1 METILKDL
9 SNKLKD
15 VNNCLIAY
23 SLREAIKRNDEP
35 LLIISTIKD
44 MARDNYPIMRDLL
57 GRNLLID
64 IINYEYLHFSCKE
77 KMNFT

>member
-44 MARDNYPIMRDLL
+44 MARDNYPIMRNLL
-57 GRNLLID
+57 GKTLLTD
-64 IINYEYLHFSCKE
+64 IINHK
-77 KMNFT
+77 